1 MEEKKQKLRDKAA
14 RFHRLFSTHDGEKVL
29 QDLEDEFDQDELYD
43 DNPYKTNYNIGR
55 RDVII
60 YIKQLMRFEDNA
72 RRTELEG

>member
-14 RFHRLFSTHDGEKVL
+14 RFHRLFSSHDGEQVL
-29 QDLEDEFDQDELYD
+29 KDLEDEFDQDELYD